1 MPSNS
6 ISKRKGKSGLWGDA
20 WKRLKKNRMAM
31 MGLIVL
37 FLLIV
42 SAIFADYVA
51 PYHYDEQNLNATFQP
66 PSARHWFGTDSM
78 GRDIFSRVIYG
89 GRVSLLIGLVSVSIS
104 GTIGGILGAAAGFY
118 GGRVD
123 NIIMRALDVLLAVPA
138 ILLAITIATTLGP
151 GLFNLM
157 IAVGV
162 SSVPSFARM
171 VRASVLSIK
180 EQEFVES
187 ARLAGC
193 SDSQIIFIH
202 LLPNIMAP
210 IIVQA
215 TLGIALA
222 ILSASSLSFIG
233 LGIRPPQPEWGAMLS
248 AGRNYIRDYWHIVTF
263 PGLAIMVT
271 ILSLNLLGDGLR
283 DALDPR
289 LRK

>member
-1 MPSNS
+1 M
-6 ISKRKGKSGLWGDA
+6 IGLV
-20 WKRLKKNRMAM
+20 
-31 MGLIVL
+31 VL
-37 FLLIV
+37 TLLAV

-51 PYHYDEQNLNATFQP
+51 PYHYDEQNLDATFQP
-66 PSARHWFGTDSM
+66 PSAEHWFGTDDL

-89 GRVSLLIGLVSVSIS
+89 GRVSLLIGLVSVAIS
-104 GTIGGILGAAAGFY
+104 GTVGGMLGAVAGFY
-118 GGRVD
+118 GGKVD
-123 NIIMRALDVLLAVPA
+123 NIIMRVLDVFLAIPA

-151 GLFNLM
+151 GLLNLM

-180 EQEFVES
+180 EEEFIES

-193 SDSQIIFIH
+193 SDLQIILIH
-202 LLPNIMAP
+202 IFPNIMAP
-210 IIVQA
+210 IIVQT

-248 AGRNYIRDYWHIVTF
+248 SGRKYIRDYSHIVVF
-263 PGLAIMVT
+263 PGMAIMVT

-289 LRK
+289 LKK

>member
-1 MPSNS
+1 MQAKN
-6 ISKRKGKSGLWGDA
+6 IKRKAKSSLWGEA
-20 WKRLKKNRMAM
+20 WRRLKKNRMALAGM
-31 MGLIVL
+31 LILMILCLTAV
-37 FLLIV
+37 
-42 SAIFADYVA
+42 FADYIA
-51 PYHYDEQNLNATFQP
+51 PYHYDHQNLQATFLP
-66 PSARHWFGTDSM
+66 PSAQHWFGTDSV
-78 GRDIFSRVIYG
+78 GRDIFSRVLYG
-89 GRVSLLIGLVSVSIS
+89 GRISLLIGLVSVVIS
-104 GTIGGILGAAAGFY
+104 GVLGGILGAVAGFY
-118 GGRVD
+118 GGRTD
-123 NIIMRALDVLLAVPA
+123 NMIMRVLDVLLAIPA

-151 GLFNLM
+151 GMFNLM

-171 VRASVLSIK
+171 VRASILSIK
-180 EQEFVES
+180 EQEFVEA
-187 ARLAGC
+187 ARLSGC
-193 SDSQIIFIH
+193 NDIHIIFLH

-233 LGIRPPQPEWGAMLS
+233 LGIRPPVPEWGAMLS
-248 AGRNYIRDYWHIVTF
+248 AGREYIRNYWHIVTF

-289 LRK
+289 LKK